1 MKQTTNLVEVDFRVC
16 CSHKNHDKPCED
28 TLMAISKKFWNVID
42 ISAVRPLENSEDMC
56 IIGMAK
62 INPSKRKQ
70 FEDDLSKLRIGRK
83 KITKSRVTIL
93 RD

>member
-1 MKQTTNLVEVDFRVC
+1 MTNLVRVDFRVC
-16 CSHKNHDKPCED
+16 CSHKNPKKKPCMD

-42 ISAVRPLENSEDMC
+42 ISAVRPLENSEDIC

-62 INPSKRKQ
+62 INPKKRKQ
-70 FEDDLSKLRIGRK
+70 FEDDLLKLRIGRK
-83 KITKSRVTIL
+83 RIIKSRVTVL